1 MNCVEVSCS
10 PAWIVLR
17 SCFHRMCLRNTS
29 YKIIKKIDWLVAEER
44 SAKKLLSK
52 VETALS
58 CEIICQ
64 RWYWKNDFDYN
75 DYKLLVGFWLMWFL
89 VYLRSDSVKCIFTA
103 VIIVTQRYHDAIAH
117 SWLKSLSLYTLMQR
131 CLFHVFNLSF
141 HLIWISGHDIFAR
154 FRHQV
159 TWQPEILQLR
169 SQQSLGLKD
178 HGLWIEYIS

>member
-17 SCFHRMCLRNTS
+17 SRFHRMCLRNTS

-44 SAKKLLSK
+44 SAKKLLNK

-89 VYLRSDSVKCIFTA
+89 VYLRSSSVKCIFCSSDNCYGTVPRWNHTFLIEVF
-103 VIIVTQRYHDAIAH
+103 VIVYFDAMLPFSCI
-117 SWLKSLSLYTLMQR
+117 
-131 CLFHVFNLSF
+131 
-141 HLIWISGHDIFAR
+141 
-154 FRHQV
+154 
-159 TWQPEILQLR
+159 
-169 SQQSLGLKD
+169 
-178 HGLWIEYIS
+178 